1 MNLQDFN
8 IEQNELNESVFSPNK
23 VSDRAKKLEKK
34 LEKKLKKLEKENKR
48 KDLSEEKRK
57 KNKEIIET
65 IKKAQPIVEKFTKYF
80 ERMEKRIANEPF
92 DKQRKLIKTK
102 YDEVRI
108 LFIKELYNILYY
120 AGENSAAI
128 ISSLIANLILA
139 TVFIPGGLPILV
151 SPTFMLIRNI
161 KQSKEKIQDG
171 KLRKEMEKLI
181 KELERIKR
189 RSYKAY
195 EKA

>member
-34 LEKKLKKLEKENKR
+34 LDKKIKKLEKENKR
-48 KDLSEEKRK
+48 KDLSEEKRE

-92 DKQRKLIKTK
+92 DKQRKLIKAK
-102 YDEVRI
+102 YDEVRV

-128 ISSLIANLILA
+128 ISSLIANLILV
-139 TVFIPGGLPILV
+139 TVFIPGGFPILV

>member
-34 LEKKLKKLEKENKR
+34 LDKKIKKLEKENKR
-48 KDLSEEKRK
+48 KDLSEEKRE

-139 TVFIPGGLPILV
+139 TVFIPGGFPILV

-171 KLRKEMEKLI
+171 KLREEMEKLI

>member
-34 LEKKLKKLEKENKR
+34 LDKKIKKLEKENKR

-151 SPTFMLIRNI
+151 SPTFILIRNI